1 MRYVELHLFRVKFIR
16 PAQTLLLSD
25 NRTSSELFHDALLE
39 KPSAELRS
47 GFLWHIGNVVQL
59 DDSGGA
65 FAIGR
70 TTNTT
75 LSRYD
80 EEQGNFVE
88 EDSED
93 SPYTVCLYDLQIGFV
108 AIKKKTRLSPTTE
121 GIARQLSKLLS
132 QTEAAKSNEIEV
144 RIDAIPDPFNFIA
157 RIQSARYIKRFTAHF
172 TGPNPFDADELFQKP
187 LSVYCQAIQGET
199 GKVITEGEALDS
211 ETAISV
217 TRSVAATGNEA
228 SARII
233 EHEGSRAR
241 NIHLKGDNAK
251 CTFPEDEFVPSDGL
265 NAARSEYQR
274 VRSA

>member
-16 PAQTLLLSD
+16 PAQTHLLSD

-80 EEQGNFVE
+80 EEHGNFAE

-93 SPYTVCLYDLQIGFV
+93 SPHTVCLYDLQIGFV

-121 GIARQLSKLLS
+121 GIARQLAKLLN
-132 QTEAAKSNEIEV
+132 QTDAAQSNEIEV

-157 RIQSARYIKRFTAHF
+157 RIKSARFIKRFTAHF

-199 GKVITEGEALDS
+199 GKVITEGEALDPG
-211 ETAISV
+211 TAIAV

-233 EHEGSRAR
+233 EHEGARAR
-241 NIHLKGDNAK
+241 NIHLKGDYAK
-251 CTFPEDEFVPSDGL
+251 CTFPEASFVPSDGL
-265 NAARSEYQR
+265 SAARSEYQR

>member
-47 GFLWHIGNVVQL
+47 GFLWHIGNVVQI
-59 DDSGGA
+59 DDRGGA

-75 LSRYD
+75 LSKYD

-88 EDSED
+88 EDSEE
-93 SPYTVCLYDLQIGFV
+93 SPYTVCLYDLQIGFI
-108 AIKKKTRLSPTTE
+108 AIKKKTKLLPTTE
-121 GIARQLSKLLS
+121 GIARQLAKLLN
-132 QTEAAKSNEIEV
+132 QTEPVKANEIEV

-157 RIQSARYIKRFTAHF
+157 RIQSAQFLKRFTAHF

-199 GKVITEGEALDS
+199 GSVITEGESLDS
-211 ETAISV
+211 ETAIAV

-233 EHEGSRAR
+233 EREGARPR
-241 NIHLKGDNAK
+241 NIRLKGDNAK
-251 CTFPEDEFVPSDGL
+251 CTFPEEEFIPADGL